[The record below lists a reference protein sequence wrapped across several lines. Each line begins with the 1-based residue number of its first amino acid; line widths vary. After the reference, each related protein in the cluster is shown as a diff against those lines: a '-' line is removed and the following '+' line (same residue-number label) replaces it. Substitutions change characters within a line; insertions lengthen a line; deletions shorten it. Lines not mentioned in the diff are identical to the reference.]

1 MRKSAA
7 KIIYPAQS
15 SRTREVKRLPVLG
28 KHIAARA
35 APGIKPA
42 TVMKSFGRRISIY
55 IALPASIIMQPAPIG
70 PGKLPM
76 IMSIVLTEPRL
87 IDAFLASNDVSE
99 ELLVLESAALKAEIL
114 G

>member
-1 MRKSAA
+1 
-7 KIIYPAQS
+7 
-15 SRTREVKRLPVLG
+15 
-28 KHIAARA
+28 
-35 APGIKPA
+35 
-42 TVMKSFGRRISIY
+42 
-55 IALPASIIMQPAPIG
+55 MQPAPIG